1 MEDVGKG
8 AVLGEV
14 VVLLRHRRPRP
25 ARRYQRTSPPPTGP
39 PARATQALPY
49 STYLWVRDDVEEAGS
64 AVEMVAATATAGRVV
79 AAIQP
84 GPPAPATQERAPGAA
99 G

>member
-1 MEDVGKG
+1 MSAKEPFLARLWFSYDTAG
-8 AVLGEV
+8 
-14 VVLLRHRRPRP
+14 P
-25 ARRYQRTSPPPTGP
+25 APHDGIKEPPPPTGP

-84 GPPAPATQERAPGAA
+84 GPPAPATQERAPGAT